1 LHHGMVSSRRLEV
14 RATTLKIEQLPLY
27 DSAKQVL
34 IDLGIT
40 DLFPPQQEAIHSGAL
55 EGKNLVLASPTASG
69 KTLIAELCA
78 LKHVLERDGK
88 VLYLSPLRALASE
101 KFEEFQKYTNIRK
114 ANGRRISVGVS
125 TGDYD
130 SSDPWM
136 GKHDIIV
143 TTNEKADSLLRHRA
157 KWVGD
162 VSLVVADEVH
172 LLNDADRGPT
182 LEVVLARLIQVNPEI
197 QLVVLSATIKNVEEV
212 ADWLKAIPITTEWR
226 PVTLREG
233 VIVHDEV
240 HFKDGGA
247 LKIENIA
254 RDPTINLAIYTVKS
268 GNQALAFAGT
278 RRNSI
283 SLAKKIATKIKP
295 LLSKPMKRSLKQLSE
310 QILSTGERTR
320 LGEQLAEII
329 SCGVA
334 FHHAGLSGG
343 HRRIVEDSFREG
355 KIKVLTATPTLAF
368 GMNLP
373 ARVVIINEYRRY
385 ESGYGYY
392 PIPVLEYKQMAG
404 RAGRPRYDKFGDS
417 ILIAKTE
424 DERDYLMDNYILA
437 ETERIWSKLAVE
449 RILRSH
455 VLATVA
461 SDFAHTEQGIH
472 EFFGRTFYAHQYD
485 PKAIRGVIQKSLGFL
500 FTEKMIEVQGDK
512 VYATKFGRRVSELYI
527 DPLTG
532 VTIRDALTNRAQRL
546 TDVSFLHMIARTPDM
561 IPRLRPYSSEMDKL
575 QFFIEDHQ
583 DEFMFDLPDPWMD
596 RIAFEEFLGEAK
608 LSLVFKSWMDE
619 TSEDDMIERYKVQPG
634 DLYRLISTAKWLIHA
649 SHELASLFKHK
660 DLLPHLARLT
670 VRIEKGVKPELLPL
684 STLDGIGRVRARI
697 LFNSGLR
704 SIDDLKRTP
713 LPKLI
718 GLPLIGTKIAQKI
731 KEQVGGIVKEQEW
744 QSLKKKKEIEKQR
757 ALTDF

>member
-1 LHHGMVSSRRLEV
+1 M
-14 RATTLKIEQLPLY
+14 KIEELPLH

-34 IDLGIT
+34 ADLGIT
-40 DLFPPQQEAIHSGAL
+40 ELFPPQQEAVLAGAL

-69 KTLIAELCA
+69 KTLVAELCA

-101 KFEEFQKYTNIRK
+101 KFEEFRKYTNIRK

-130 SSDPWM
+130 SGDPWM

-182 LEVVLARLIQVNPEI
+182 LEVVLARLMQVNPDI

-212 ADWLKAIPITTEWR
+212 AEWLKAISVTTEWR

-233 VIVHDEV
+233 VILHDEV
-240 HFKDGGA
+240 HFKDGGV

-254 RDPTINLAIYTVKS
+254 KDPTLNLAVYTVKS

-320 LGEQLAEII
+320 LGEQLAEVV
-329 SCGVA
+329 GGGAA
-334 FHHAGLSGG
+334 FHHAGLSAG
-343 HRRIVEDSFREG
+343 HRKIVEDSFREG

-404 RAGRPRYDKFGDS
+404 RAGRPRYDKFGDA

-424 DERDYLMDNYILA
+424 DERDYLMESYILA

-461 SDFAHTEQGIH
+461 SDFAHTEQGIYD
-472 EFFGRTFYAHQYD
+472 FFGRTFYAHQYD
-485 PKAIRGVIQKSLGFL
+485 PRAIKGVIQKSLGFL
-500 FTEKMIEVQGDK
+500 FTEKMIEAVGDK
-512 VYATKFGRRVSELYI
+512 VYATKFGQRVSELYI

-532 VTIRDALTNRAQRL
+532 VTIRDALANRAQRL
-546 TDVSFLHMIARTPDM
+546 TDVSFLQMIARTPDM
-561 IPRLRPYSSEMDKL
+561 VPKLRPYSSEMDNL

-608 LSLVFKSWMDE
+608 LALVMKSWMDE
-619 TSEDDMIERYKVQPG
+619 TSEDEMIEKYKVQPG
-634 DLYRLISTAKWLIHA
+634 DLYRLVSTAKWLIHA

-660 DLLPHLARLT
+660 DLLSHLAKLT
-670 VRIEKGVKPELLPL
+670 VRIEKGIKPELLPL
-684 STLDGIGRVRARI
+684 AALDGIGRARARI
-697 LFNSGLR
+697 LFDSGFR
-704 SIDDLKRTP
+704 SVDDLKRAP
-713 LPKLI
+713 LPKLT
-718 GLPLIGTKIAQKI
+718 GLPLIGPKIAQKI

-744 QSLKKKKEIEKQR
+744 QSLKKKKETEKQR
-757 ALTDF
+757 AITDF

>member
-1 LHHGMVSSRRLEV
+1 
-14 RATTLKIEQLPLY
+14 LKIKELSLL

-34 IDLGIT
+34 TELGIT
-40 DLFPPQQEAIHSGAL
+40 ELYPPQQEAVHAGAL
-55 EGKNLVLASPTASG
+55 EGKNIVLATPTASG
-69 KTLIAELCA
+69 KTLVAELCA
-78 LKHVLERDGK
+78 LKHVLERNGK

-101 KFEEFQKYTNIRK
+101 KFEEFKKYTNIRK

-136 GKHDIIV
+136 GKYDIIV

-157 KWVGD
+157 KWVSD

-182 LEVVLARLIQVNPEI
+182 LEVVLARLMQVNPDI
-197 QLVVLSATIKNVEEV
+197 QFVVLSATIKNVEEV
-212 ADWLKAIPITTEWR
+212 SNWLKAISVTTEWR

-233 VIVHDEV
+233 VILHDEV

-247 LKIENIA
+247 FKIENTA
-254 RDPTINLAIYTVKS
+254 KDPTLNLAVYTVKS
-268 GNQALAFAGT
+268 GNQVLAFAGT

-310 QILSTGERTR
+310 QILATGERTR
-320 LGEQLAEII
+320 LGEQLAEVV
-329 SCGVA
+329 SGGAA

-343 HRRIVEDSFREG
+343 HRKIVEDSFREG

-417 ILIAKTE
+417 ILVAKTE
-424 DERDYLMDNYILA
+424 DERDYLMESYILA

-461 SDFAHTEQGIH
+461 SDFAHTEQGIY
-472 EFFGRTFYAHQYD
+472 EFFDRTFYAHQYD
-485 PKAIRGVIQKSLGFL
+485 PRAIKGVIQKSLGFL
-500 FTEKMIEVQGDK
+500 FTEKMIEVVGDK
-512 VYATKFGRRVSELYI
+512 IYATKFGRRVSELYI

-546 TDVSFLHMIARTPDM
+546 SDVSFLHMIARTPDM
-561 IPRLRPYSSEMDKL
+561 VPRLRPYSSEMDNL

-583 DEFMFDLPDPWMD
+583 DEFMFDLPDQWMD

-608 LSLVFKSWMDE
+608 LSLVMKSWMDE
-619 TSEDDMIERYKVQPG
+619 TSEDEMIERFKVQPG
-634 DLYRLISTAKWLIHA
+634 DLYRLISISKWLIHA
-649 SHELASLFKHK
+649 SHELALLFNHK
-660 DLLPHLARLT
+660 DLLSHLAKLT

-684 STLDGIGRVRARI
+684 AALDSIGRARARI
-697 LFNSGLR
+697 LFDSGFR
-704 SIDDLKRTP
+704 SVDDLKRAS

-718 GLPLIGTKIAQKI
+718 LLPLIGPKIAQKI
-731 KEQVGGIVKEQEW
+731 KEQVGGYVKEQEG
-744 QSLKKKKEIEKQR
+744 QSLKKKKEPEKQR
-757 ALTDF
+757 ALTEF

>member
-1 LHHGMVSSRRLEV
+1 LN
-14 RATTLKIEQLPLY
+14 IEELPLH

-34 IDLGIT
+34 TDLGIT
-40 DLFPPQQEAIHSGAL
+40 ELYPPQQEAVYAGAL

-69 KTLIAELCA
+69 KTLVAEMCA

-88 VLYLSPLRALASE
+88 VLYLSPLRALARE
-101 KFEEFQKYTNIRK
+101 KFEEFQKYTDIKK
-114 ANGRRISVGVS
+114 ANGRRVSVGLS

-182 LEVVLARLIQVNPEI
+182 LEVVLARLMQVNPDI

-212 ADWLKAIPITTEWR
+212 AEWLKAISVTTEWR

-233 VIVHDEV
+233 VILHDEIL
-240 HFKDGGA
+240 FKDGGA
-247 LKIENIA
+247 LKIDNSA
-254 RDPTINLAIYTVKS
+254 KNPALNLAVYTVKS

-283 SLAKKIATKIKP
+283 SLAKKIATKVKP

-310 QILSTGERTR
+310 QILATGERTR
-320 LGEQLAEII
+320 LGEQLAEVVR
-329 SCGVA
+329 GGAA

-343 HRRIVEDSFREG
+343 HRRIIEDCFREG

-404 RAGRPRYDKFGDS
+404 RAGRPKYDKFGDA
-417 ILIAKTE
+417 ILVAKTE
-424 DERDYLMDNYILA
+424 DERDYLMESYILA

-461 SDFAHTEQGIH
+461 SDFAHSEQGIY
-472 EFFGRTFYAHQYD
+472 EFFGKTFYAYQYD
-485 PKAIRGVIQKSLGFL
+485 PRAIKGVIQKSLGFL
-500 FTEKMIEVQGDK
+500 FTEKMIELNPGDK
-512 VYATKFGRRVSELYI
+512 IFATKFGRRVSELYI

-532 VTIRDALTNRAQRL
+532 VVIRDALTNRAQRL
-546 TDVSFLHMIARTPDM
+546 TDVSFLHMIAHTPDM
-561 IPRLRPYSSEMDKL
+561 YPKLRPYSSEMDNL

-608 LSLVFKSWMDE
+608 LSWVLKSWMDE
-619 TSEDDMIERYKVQPG
+619 TSEDQMIEKFRVQPG

-660 DLLPHLARLT
+660 DLLPSLAKLT
-670 VRIEKGVKPELLPL
+670 VRIEKGVKPELFPL
-684 STLDGIGRVRARI
+684 AALDGIGRARARI
-697 LFNSGLR
+697 LFDSGFKTV
-704 SIDDLKRTP
+704 DDLKRAP
-713 LPKLI
+713 LPRLI
-718 GLPLIGTKIAQKI
+718 GLPLIGPRIAQKI
-731 KEQVGGIVKEQEW
+731 KEQVGGYVKEQEW
-744 QSLKKKKEIEKQR
+744 QSLKKKKETEQQR